1 MWDRLELHRVS
12 WTRAYWQRQPLRL
25 RRSRLGGGR
34 NAGADVP
41 AVGGA
46 PTDTSL
52 SALRARQRAAAQEA
66 AVPGF
71 EGFGPA
77 GAPFVLPGV
86 NTATRTVDGK
96 KYTTN
101 VSVQRDPRSEMSAAQ
116 LVAQHDGAL
125 KDLKQS
131 RDSVLV
137 RPVAGLGYRQY
148 PRL

>member
-1 MWDRLELHRVS
+1 M
-12 WTRAYWQRQPLRL
+12 
-25 RRSRLGGGR
+25 
-34 NAGADVP
+34 P
-41 AVGGA
+41 A
-46 PTDTSL
+46 L
-52 SALRARQRAAAQEA
+52 
-66 AVPGF
+66 

-86 NTATRTVDGK
+86 YTATRTVDGK

-101 VSVQRDPRSEMSAAQ
+101 VSVQRDPRSEMSAAR

-125 KDLKQS
+125 KDLKQF

-137 RPVAGLGYRQY
+137 RPVAGLGYRQD